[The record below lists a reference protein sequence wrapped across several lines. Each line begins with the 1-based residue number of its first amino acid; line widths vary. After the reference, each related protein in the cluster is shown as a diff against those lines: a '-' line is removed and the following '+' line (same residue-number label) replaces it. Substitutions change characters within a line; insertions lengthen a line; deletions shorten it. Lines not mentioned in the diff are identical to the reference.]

1 MSTRAQLVDLCVM
14 AIVMANKPSSIMT
27 YVLQLIGLRR
37 IGLVKD
43 VNLNE
48 I

>member
-27 YVLQLIGLRR
+27 YVLQLIRR